1 MDSGDRLPGF
11 KFQLCQVLAV
21 LPWVIYKISLNSLGM
36 RMFTL
41 QGCCKN
47 LEILYRMHSL
57 ASADGYLEEAA
68 TMVGRSHLSSSV
80 SL

>member
-1 MDSGDRLPGF
+1 
-11 KFQLCQVLAV
+11 
-21 LPWVIYKISLNSLGM
+21 
-36 RMFTL
+36 MFTL